1 MLFSATVVLLF
12 GAAFAQSPVDQGF
25 QNAPGAGG
33 QGNNVQLPD
42 FVSNFLQGL
51 NRGQLAPQ
59 GGQRQGG
66 IVPPVQVQAPNRAPQ
81 PPPPNPIPISTSSLP
96 NVFGPLAANWSAC
109 PAGFDCCHTGVYAD
123 PYQQYECCGD
133 GSFDRRYQKCEQG
146 QIVPLTPTGPIGSAT
161 TRLTRLNCGGYLYV
175 AAESYRCCNFD
186 VFDPTSQQCQDG
198 QITTLPAPSQPSLPY
213 GSVYAVCGN
222 YRYVL
227 ASGATL
233 TWGCCGQDLYNY
245 NTENCTTQ
253 GIVPQR
259 TPDIQSQVPAA
270 QGLLVFCS
278 GTRYWVDPNALST
291 IRCCGARLCSAMY
304 QPAMVPQSSPLVG
317 SMGGFQSGGQ

>member
-1 MLFSATVVLLF
+1 MLRTATFVLLF
-12 GAAFAQSPVDQGF
+12 GAALAQQQAQPT
-25 QNAPGAGG
+25 GAAGASG
-33 QGNNVQLPD
+33 QQLPD
-42 FVSNFLQGL
+42 FVSNFLSGL
-51 NRGQLAPQ
+51 NRGQM
-59 GGQRQGG
+59 GGQQGQARPSG
-66 IVPPVQVQAPNRAPQ
+66 IVPPVQVPSTQQ
-81 PPPPNPIPISTSSLP
+81 QQSPPVNIPLSTSSLP
-96 NVFGPLAANWSAC
+96 NVYGPLAANWSSC
-109 PAGFDCCHTGVYAD
+109 PAGFDCCLAGVYAD
-123 PYQQYECCGD
+123 PYSNYECCGE
-133 GSFDRRYQKCEQG
+133 GSYDRRYQKCELG
-146 QIVPLTPTGPIGSAT
+146 QIIPLTPTGPTGSAT
-161 TRLTRLNCGGYLYV
+161 TRLARLNCGGYLYV
-175 AAESYRCCNFD
+175 AAETYRCCNFD
-186 VFDPTSQQCQDG
+186 VYDPTTQQCQDG
-198 QITTLPAPSQPSLPY
+198 NIVPLPAPSQPSLPF

-291 IRCCGARLCSAMY
+291 IRCCGSRLCSAMY
-304 QPAMVPQSSPLVG
+304 QPAMLPQSSPMVG
-317 SMGGFQSGGQ
+317 GMGQFSSSGGQ